1 MTDIIIFVIEI
12 IGTIAFA
19 ASGAMLAIEK
29 NMDVFG
35 VCVLGVVTAVGG
47 GMTRDVILGNIPSSL
62 TDPIYITTA
71 AIVSV
76 VIFIIVYINKS
87 LLRGGHKEYDFVI
100 SVMDA
105 IFLIVFL
112 GVITGVG
119 GGLIRDIMARQKPY
133 ILHKDIYA
141 STSIVGA
148 VLYIILL
155 NTAGETT
162 ALLISPIT
170 VFVLRML
177 STRYKWNLPKVIN
190 NRRK

>member
-87 LLRGGHKEYDFVI
+87 LLRGGHKAYDFVRLW
-100 SVMDA
+100 M
-105 IFLIVFL
+105 
-112 GVITGVG
+112 
-119 GGLIRDIMARQKPY
+119 Q
-133 ILHKDIYA
+133 
-141 STSIVGA
+141 
-148 VLYIILL
+148 
-155 NTAGETT
+155 
-162 ALLISPIT
+162 
-170 VFVLRML
+170 
-177 STRYKWNLPKVIN
+177 
-190 NRRK
+190 

>member
-76 VIFIIVYINKS
+76 VIFPW
-87 LLRGGHKEYDFVI
+87 LL
-100 SVMDA
+100 
-105 IFLIVFL
+105 L
-112 GVITGVG
+112 
-119 GGLIRDIMARQKPY
+119 
-133 ILHKDIYA
+133 
-141 STSIVGA
+141 
-148 VLYIILL
+148 
-155 NTAGETT
+155 
-162 ALLISPIT
+162 
-170 VFVLRML
+170 
-177 STRYKWNLPKVIN
+177 
-190 NRRK
+190 

>member
-87 LLRGGHKEYDFVI
+87 LLRGGHKAYDFVI
-100 SVMDA
+100 SIMDA
-105 IFLIVFL
+105 IGL
-112 GVITGVG
+112 GIFTITGITV
-119 GGLIRDIMARQKPY
+119 
-133 ILHKDIYA
+133 
-141 STSIVGA
+141 SIVGA